1 MRKRGIKDHLEFV
14 LVCILVVLAY
24 PFKGWKRHEQTR
36 AKAFTLQPKWLL
48 ENKIEASF
56 IAMVLVLVLVGG
68 ITLKQTI
75 ASEPTAEL
83 TAAAAPV
90 VEQTEE
96 APEAASVKQAAV
108 DAPATVARPEVNVA
122 LEEVAPVTVPAYSL
136 TVNGREMAYFRR
148 RKDAE
153 EILDRLKAKYT
164 PEDEKIEIT
173 GIDFSED
180 VEIAEERIDA
190 AAFEGYDD
198 PEEVFAYIVKGTKEE
213 KIHTI
218 QSGEN
223 FWVISE
229 NYGLSVDDLI
239 RANPDVVP
247 ERIQIGQEIS
257 LIVPRPLINVR
268 TKERQ
273 HYEERIPFEVV
284 YEDNSNMYKEEYR
297 TKVQGTYGESAI
309 VADVV
314 KENGIEL
321 GRLVVSEETV
331 KDPSAKVVYRGTKD
345 PPPRIGTGTFSR
357 PTSRGYITSPFGERW
372 GRRHE
377 GVDIGLPMNT
387 AIRAADGGVVVETGY
402 DRYGYGYYVKIDH
415 GANMMTLYAHNNKIL
430 VTRGQKVFKGEQI
443 ALSGNTGRSTGPHLH
458 FEVRKNG
465 VPVNPLKYV
474 NY

>member
-1 MRKRGIKDHLEFV
+1 MRKRGMKDHLEFV

-24 PFKGWKRHEQTR
+24 PFKGLKRRDHTQ
-36 AKAFTLQPKWLL
+36 ANHSNPQLKWLL
-48 ENKIEASF
+48 DNKIEASF

-68 ITLKQTI
+68 VTLKQTI
-75 ASEPTAEL
+75 VSKPTVSLAATEAAAGEVAAAEPTVDL
-83 TAAAAPV
+83 AATDKPV
-90 VEQTEE
+90 GQ
-96 APEAASVKQAAV
+96 
-108 DAPATVARPEVNVA
+108 RPEIESS
-122 LEEVAPVTVPAYSL
+122 LEVIAPVTVPAFSL
-136 TVNGREMAYFRR
+136 TVNGSEMAYFKRR
-148 RKDAE
+148 EQAE
-153 EILDRLKAKYT
+153 ELLERLKDKYL
-164 PEDEKIEIT
+164 PEDESIEIT
-173 GIDFSED
+173 GVDFSEE
-180 VEIAEERIDA
+180 VEIKEERIDA
-190 AAFEGYDD
+190 AAFEKYDD

-284 YEDNSNMYKEEYR
+284 YEDNSNMYKEEFR
-297 TKVQGTYGESAI
+297 TKVQGAYGESAI

-321 GRLVVSEETV
+321 GRLVVAEETV
-331 KDPSAKVVYRGTKD
+331 KAPSAKVVYRGTKN

-357 PTSRGYITSPFGERW
+357 PTSRGYVTSPFGERW

-430 VTRGQKVFKGEQI
+430 VTKGQKVFKGEQI

-465 VPVNPLKYV
+465 VPVNPLQFV